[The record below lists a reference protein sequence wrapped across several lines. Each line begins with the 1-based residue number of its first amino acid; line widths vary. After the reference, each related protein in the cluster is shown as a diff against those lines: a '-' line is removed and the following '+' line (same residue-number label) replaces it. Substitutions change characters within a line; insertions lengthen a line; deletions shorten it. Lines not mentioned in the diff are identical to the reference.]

1 MIVNVDYKRIR
12 KGKYHMDRRDFIKT
26 ATLAAAYSV
35 CGSAVF
41 AKGAAKKDDR
51 PNILFIITD
60 QQNAGMMSCTGNKW
74 LKTPAMDFLAQEG
87 IRFEKAYCTNPVCV
101 PSRIS
106 MATGMMPNR
115 LGAINNKLGMQIK
128 KLPLEV
134 DENSLGKIV
143 KRAGYDTF
151 YGGKVHM
158 CKSLVPEN
166 AGYDEYIKDKRAE
179 LPAACLKFIKQKR
192 DKPFFA
198 VASFINP
205 HDICFAHRA
214 HKGKN
219 THNVLKLYKEA
230 SSLGLEQLPPLPD
243 NYAIP
248 QDEWAAVEANLSYT
262 ATTPT
267 GTMRKE
273 YDERDWRINRWIY
286 RRLTEKVDKHIGK
299 ILDGL
304 KDAGLEDST
313 LVIFTSDHGNMDAS
327 HRLASKGFHYE
338 ESVGVPLILKY
349 KGVIRAGRTDQKHLV
364 STGLDI
370 LPTIFDYVGVSK
382 PAHLLGKSLRPLA
395 EGTAVDGRRRYVVS
409 EYGWFRMVRSPQFKY
424 SVDNSADNN
433 ETLIDMK
440 NDPGEMTNLVDDPKF
455 RNVLV
460 AHREFLKEWN
470 KVSNDKQGSKFVKE
484 AQGKSAKNKNNGI
497 LNEEQCGKD

>member
-1 MIVNVDYKRIR
+1 MN
-12 KGKYHMDRRDFIKT
+12 RREFIKT
-26 ATLAAAYSV
+26 TTIAAVYSA
-35 CGSAVF
+35 CGSAVY
-41 AKGAAKKDDR
+41 AVKKDDR
-51 PNILFIITD
+51 PNILFIMTD
-60 QQNAGMMSCTGNKW
+60 QQHAGMMSCTGNKW
-74 LKTPAMDFLAQEG
+74 LKTPAMDSLAQEG
-87 IRFEKAYCTNPVCV
+87 IRFERAYCANPVCV

-115 LGAINNKLGMQIK
+115 LGAISNKPGMQVE

-158 CKSLVPEN
+158 CKSLVPKN
-166 AGYDEYIKDKRAE
+166 AGYDEYFKDQRAE
-179 LPAACLKFIKQKR
+179 LPAACLKFITQKR
-192 DKPFFA
+192 AKPFFA

-205 HDICFAHRA
+205 HDICYAHRA

-219 THNVLKLYKEA
+219 THNVLELYKEA
-230 SSLGLEQLPPLPD
+230 SSLGLEKLPPLPE

-248 QDEWAAVEANLSYT
+248 QNEWAAVKAHLSST
-262 ATTPT
+262 ATTPS

-273 YDERDWRINRWIY
+273 YDKRDWRINRWIY
-286 RRLTEKVDKHIGK
+286 HRLTEKVDKHIGI

-304 KDAGLEDST
+304 KDAGLEDNT
-313 LVIFTSDHGNMDAS
+313 LIIFTSDHGNMDAS
-327 HRLASKGFHYE
+327 HRLASKSFHYE

-349 KGVIRAGRTDQKHLV
+349 KGAIPAGRTDQKHLV

-370 LPTIFDYVGVSK
+370 LPTICDYAGVTK

-395 EGTAVDGRRRYVVS
+395 EGTPVDGWRRYVVS
-409 EYGWFRMVRSPQFKY
+409 ENGWFRMIRSPKFKY
-424 SVDNSADNN
+424 SVDGSADKY
-433 ETLIDMK
+433 ESLIDME
-440 NDPGEMTNLVDDPKF
+440 NDPGEMKNLVDEPKF

-470 KVSNDKQGSKFVKE
+470 KVSDDKQGSEFVKE
-484 AQGKSAKNKNNGI
+484 TQGKSPLTEVI
-497 LNEEQCGKD
+497 QINERKFNETS